1 MNSMFMWDSCSWR
14 PTEPHCHGTALLPR
28 RDQPREEGV
37 IVFLWRRRGWLS
49 PPEVCREVGLGV
61 LSRPLRGR
69 GPPCRRP
76 VERGERDEPVG
87 RAGHGGHLVPA
98 KLPPSCT
105 RRWGC
110 GPGSG
115 RAAVLPMPSSTIS
128 VLSRR
133 FRSTDRPVSL
143 SASLTADPT
152 DTPAVNER
160 RDAKHRGCPRGGNHS
175 DDLRDHVPDVGCDVN
190 VERWTGK
197 WHADHPGGRK
207 RLC

>member
-1 MNSMFMWDSCSWR
+1 MMNSMFMWDSCSWR

-87 RAGHGGHLVPA
+87 RAGHGGQ
-98 KLPPSCT
+98 CD
-105 RRWGC
+105 
-110 GPGSG
+110 GPGEAAAVVHSSLGLRPRSG

-133 FRSTDRPVSL
+133 FRSTDPAGQLVSVSHGGPDGYASSTRVSRCKASRLSPRWQPLRRPPRS
-143 SASLTADPT
+143 
-152 DTPAVNER
+152 
-160 RDAKHRGCPRGGNHS
+160 CPR
-175 DDLRDHVPDVGCDVN
+175 
-190 VERWTGK
+190 RWV
-197 WHADHPGGRK
+197 
-207 RLC
+207 

>member
-133 FRSTDRPVSL
+133 FRSTDPAGQLVSVSHGGPDGYGSSKRASRCKASRLSPRWQPLRRPPRS
-143 SASLTADPT
+143 
-152 DTPAVNER
+152 
-160 RDAKHRGCPRGGNHS
+160 CPR
-175 DDLRDHVPDVGCDVN
+175 
-190 VERWTGK
+190 RWV
-197 WHADHPGGRK
+197 
-207 RLC
+207 